1 MARIKNVRRRIKVS
15 TVLVEGYND
24 NNQIVRQQFDIYGEP
39 DFDEIRNQAYR
50 DYGIYV
56 GRIVEQ
62 FVKEAIYQMPE
73 AAFFKVASPVVNNDD
88 ESEDE

>member
-1 MARIKNVRRRIKVS
+1 MARIKNVRRRIKVT
-15 TVLVEGYND
+15 TVLVEGYNND
-24 NNQIVRQQFDIYGEP
+24 NQILRQQFDIYGEP

-50 DYGIYV
+50 DYGLYV

-73 AAFFKVASPVVNNDD
+73 VTFFKMSQAVIEDD
-88 ESEDE
+88 KMEDE

>member
-1 MARIKNVRRRIKVS
+1 MARIKNVRRRIKVTS
-15 TVLVEGYND
+15 VLVEGYND
-24 NNQIVRQQFDIYGEP
+24 TNQITKQQFDIYGEP

-50 DYGIYV
+50 DYGLYV

-62 FVKEAIYQMPE
+62 FVKEAVYQMSE
-73 AAFFKVASPVVNNDD
+73 ATFFKLAQAVVENDD